1 MSKNS
6 KIEFLAKVHR
16 GLKIRVPFWLCNDNN
31 IEEGDIVRCSVE
43 LVKKEERNPKK
54 LFDLLQG
61 KRSRLEEE
69 VVED

>member
-16 GLKIRVPFWLCNDNN
+16 GFKIRIPFWLCND

-43 LVKKEERNPKK
+43 LVKKEERNSKK
-54 LFDLLQG
+54 TI
-61 KRSRLEEE
+61 
-69 VVED
+69 